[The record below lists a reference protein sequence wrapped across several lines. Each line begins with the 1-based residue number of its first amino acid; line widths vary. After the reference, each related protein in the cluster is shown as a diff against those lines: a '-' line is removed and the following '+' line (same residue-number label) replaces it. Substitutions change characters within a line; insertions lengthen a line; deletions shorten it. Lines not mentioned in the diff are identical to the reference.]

1 MPKMATTTPRSGLR
15 RNLIVIFAVRSVLN
29 TAHRIIYPFL
39 PSIAR
44 GLGISLQAASGLV
57 TLRLVTGLAAP
68 LLGGVADRRGRRPT
82 MEIALLVF
90 CLANVLLGI
99 TGTLLAAIVAFSFF
113 GLSKVLYDP
122 AVHAYL
128 GDTVPYQERGRAIG
142 IVELSWSSAWLIG
155 VPAAG
160 LLIEQ
165 WGWRAPWFAL
175 AGLGLAGIWVT
186 HTQLPPAR
194 AASTRAEGD
203 HLTSSVLATWG
214 VLLRRRTV
222 WILLLA
228 SLLLTLSNEIP
239 FIVYGAWLEA
249 SFGLGLSTLGLAST
263 VIGLAEAGAE
273 LGTTVLTDRWG
284 KRRSVVTGLLALVGS
299 LILLP
304 WLSGLGLLAAMIG
317 MVLMVVTF
325 EFAIVSLL
333 PLATEIAPEAR
344 ASLLSLN
351 ITAMSLGRI
360 LGALAGGWLWQWQ
373 APQITL
379 HAAMGALFAF
389 GSALLIWFGIREPGK

>member
-1 MPKMATTTPRSGLR
+1 M
-15 RNLIVIFAVRSVLN
+15 
-29 TAHRIIYPFL
+29 
-39 PSIAR
+39 
-44 GLGISLQAASGLV
+44 
-57 TLRLVTGLAAP
+57 
-68 LLGGVADRRGRRPT
+68 
-82 MEIALLVF
+82 
-90 CLANVLLGI
+90 
-99 TGTLLAAIVAFSFF
+99 
-113 GLSKVLYDP
+113 
-122 AVHAYL
+122 
-128 GDTVPYQERGRAIG
+128 G

-160 LLIEQ
+160 ILIEQ

-175 AGLGLAGIWVT
+175 AGLGLAGIWLT

-194 AASTRAEGD
+194 APSVRAEANPM
-203 HLTSSVLATWG
+203 SASILATWG
-214 VLLRRRTV
+214 LLLRRRTV
-222 WILLLA
+222 WMLLLA

-304 WLSGLGLLAAMIG
+304 WLSELGLLAAMIG

-373 APQITL
+373 APHITL
-379 HAAMGALFAF
+379 HAALGALFAF